1 MANYDADSPTSKR
14 ISKAVRVAILS
25 PSVLLFISAV
35 RLLIIANYDPT
46 TADAIASSTGVVGT
60 LLGTLIPIVPAFLP
74 LLTMVMMIF
83 RKPVLLA
90 FAVLGTVL
98 VSPAYA
104 TPKEAWLETIN
115 QFSIV
120 INAIK
125 TSNPGLKRHL
135 LALSW
140 QHDRT
145 SLIVGIVV
153 VTLIAF
159 DNYNKLLIRSYRNLW
174 SDSALSRS
182 EKIFYSA
189 LTTLGKLVA
198 AAVFGV
204 LFSTFFFFVTTIY
217 HVPDSVKGMS
227 AVASQPWMPSEEVVL
242 KSGTKT
248 FVGYTLNAG
257 DIWFVFLQEKDRTLY
272 YFPEDEVVSRTLCQ
286 LPGEQRA
293 NRSPLIKLINIPA
306 PKVPSCPKES

>member
-1 MANYDADSPTSKR
+1 MASSDTDSPTSKR

-60 LLGTLIPIVPAFLP
+60 LLGTLIPIVPALLP
-74 LLTMVMMIF
+74 LLAIVMIIF
-83 RKPVLLA
+83 RKPILLA
-90 FAVLGTVL
+90 FAVIGTVL

-104 TPKEAWLETIN
+104 TLNEAWLETIN
-115 QFSIV
+115 QFSAA
-120 INAIK
+120 INAMK
-125 TSNPGLKRHL
+125 ASNPGLKKHL

-140 QHDRT
+140 HQDRT
-145 SLIVGIVV
+145 SLIVGIVI
-153 VTLIAF
+153 VTLIAL
-159 DNYNKLLIRSYRNLW
+159 DNYNKLLVSSYRNLW
-174 SDSALSRS
+174 SDSEFSRFD
-182 EKIFYSA
+182 KIFFSVV
-189 LTTLGKLVA
+189 TTLVKLVA
-198 AAVFGV
+198 AAVSGV
-204 LFSTFFFFVTTIY
+204 LFSAFFFFVTTIY

-227 AVASQPWMPSEEVVL
+227 AVASQPWMPSEEVAL

-272 YFPEDEVVSRTLCQ
+272 YFPEDEVVRRTLCQ

-306 PKVPSCPKES
+306 PKVPSCPKGS